1 MAENEFNP
9 KNDIQMKKFLIFFAL
24 ILTTV
29 TGFAQY
35 EHLINYWYG
44 IEFSTT
50 ASDPNVTRIAES
62 DSLRC
67 HIATVL
73 PVHVLMK
80 GCVLK
85 DDGTVNY
92 YLNPTDWSKKASG
105 AASDLDGDDGQVM
118 IEIPA
123 HWERFETDGNTRRV
137 KISLTY
143 KSGFMYVPT
152 IYVGAYKAALNRTT
166 LKLSSVKNTTT
177 TYRGG
182 NNNATYDGTD
192 KTFLG
197 KPATN
202 ITKTNFR
209 TYAQNRGP
217 NWSMLS
223 YTAWKKVFWLCAIE
237 YATLNSQKAIDATF
251 TAEGYAKGGLGAG
264 VTNLVGGEWNTYNGY
279 YPVIPCGTSDSL
291 ANKSGEKA
299 YTIPGYTGTSAV
311 KVPRYRGIESPFGD
325 IWEWV
330 DGIQIHH
337 LQTQQTSKAYISEN
351 PNYFADNGANLGRVR
366 SVHNISKTSG
376 YIKTMA
382 FGAYGD
388 IVPADAG
395 SSGTGSSTYYCDY
408 YYSGYA
414 GATWGWRALIVGGAA
429 DAGSD
434 VGLGYASSYY
444 AASLAIASIGSRLC
458 YTVPVEANLVANAS
472 GLYPSVWHDYDHAV
486 TGTVS
491 GATAVIPTGSNL
503 GGVYFNGT
511 DSHLTKTGMPG
522 IAGNLTV
529 VGWFYPIG
537 YGESNAGRVFDNSK
551 AMLYTNSSGYMS
563 FSRDGSTAINS
574 GAASI
579 ALNKRIFVAVAS
591 TSAGVT
597 NFYVGDEDTAP
608 VLSGTANQAAGT
620 PAAGTTWYIGNR
632 AAGDRT
638 FHGNINSL
646 TVYQRILTT
655 DEILNEYQTKR
666 Y

>member
-1 MAENEFNP
+1 
-9 KNDIQMKKFLIFFAL
+9 MKKFLIFFAL

-223 YTAWKKVFWLCAIE
+223 YTAWKKVLWLYAIE

-264 VTNLVGGEWNTYNGY
+264 VTNLVDGEWNTYNGY

-311 KVPRYRGIESPFGD
+311 KVPRYRGIESPFGE

-414 GATWGWRALIVGGAA
+414 GATWGWRALVVGGYALH
-429 DAGSD
+429 GSF
-434 VGLGYASSYY
+434 VGLGCALSYH
-444 AASLAIASIGSRLC
+444 AASRADAYIGSRLC
-458 YTVPVEANLVANAS
+458 FL
-472 GLYPSVWHDYDHAV
+472 
-486 TGTVS
+486 
-491 GATAVIPTGSNL
+491 GA
-503 GGVYFNGT
+503 
-511 DSHLTKTGMPG
+511 
-522 IAGNLTV
+522 
-529 VGWFYPIG
+529 
-537 YGESNAGRVFDNSK
+537 
-551 AMLYTNSSGYMS
+551 
-563 FSRDGSTAINS
+563 
-574 GAASI
+574 
-579 ALNKRIFVAVAS
+579 
-591 TSAGVT
+591 
-597 NFYVGDEDTAP
+597 
-608 VLSGTANQAAGT
+608 
-620 PAAGTTWYIGNR
+620 
-632 AAGDRT
+632 
-638 FHGNINSL
+638 
-646 TVYQRILTT
+646 
-655 DEILNEYQTKR
+655 
-666 Y
+666 